1 MDIYKLINASLEEY
15 GVAILPPMDIK
26 ESLPLLAELGIRAQ
40 TSILDPWYNKGF
52 GGVLPDEEYD
62 NFVSYILN
70 GSALLS
76 EVIYLWGFP
85 EVIGPYV
92 RFAPQNFKTS
102 AWLTWYYK
110 NCPSVIRG
118 WRSSQNA
125 CIQFSREGTALHPEN
140 FLNDEQLERF
150 NTGKMRFI
158 PGPSSVIESSL
169 IVGFVGKKERVG
181 HPSQKPESVYEKLIL
196 MSTKQADLVIDLM
209 AGSGTTGAV
218 AHKYGRKAILCDVN
232 EEYIQMMEKRLGC
245 SRITQPPIGK
255 PKVAKQQ
262 KSGQLSLFTEQGSE

>member
-1 MDIYKLINASLEEY
+1 MNIYKLIDTSLEKY
-15 GVAILPPMDIK
+15 GVAILPPMNIT
-26 ESLPLLAELGIRAQ
+26 ESLSLLAELGIRSK

-62 NFVSYILN
+62 SFISNILN

-85 EVIGPYV
+85 EIIGPYV

-125 CIQFSREGTALHPEN
+125 CIQFVKESATLHPEN
-140 FLNDEQLERF
+140 FLNEEQLERF
-150 NTGKMRFI
+150 KTGKMRFV

-181 HPSQKPESVYEKLIL
+181 HPSQKPESVYEKLLL
-196 MSTKQADLVIDLM
+196 MSTKQGDLVIDLM

-218 AHKYGRKAILCDVN
+218 ARKYGRKAILCDMN

-245 SRITQPPIGK
+245 RRVTQPFVDK
-255 PKVAKQQ
+255 PCVKEQTEN
-262 KSGQLSLFTEQGSE
+262 GQLSLFIE